1 MIMAIVPG
9 PAVPGRA
16 SGTNAML
23 GTCRLACASAT
34 SACDALVSP
43 EGNTMLK
50 PMLATISPPAMR
62 SPGIEMPKVCMIQAP
77 A

>member
-1 MIMAIVPG
+1 MIMAMVPG
-9 PAVPGRA
+9 PAVPGIA
-16 SGTNAML
+16 SGTKAML
-23 GTCRLACASAT
+23 GVCRLAWASAT
-34 SACDALVSP
+34 SASEAVDGAD
-43 EGNTMLK
+43 GNTMLK